1 MKLILVRHG
10 RTIANVMQALDT
22 GFPGQ
27 PLDEIGREQAATI
40 PGRLEDAG
48 LLAGLSS
55 LWVSPILRARQTME
69 PVERATGLRATIL
82 PGLREVLA
90 GDLEMATDGRS
101 VACYADTT
109 RAWMAGRLGARIP
122 GSLEDGLDT
131 ITRFDG
137 AVRTIAEHSA
147 HAAPEGG
154 QDERG
159 GGAALLVSHGTVL
172 RLWTALRAALGGGAD
187 PLWVAEHPLRNTG
200 ITVAEGDPDA
210 GWRLLDWN
218 DGAWRGGA
226 GSA

>member
-10 RTIANVMQALDT
+10 RTIANVMSALDT
-22 GFPGQ
+22 AFPGQ

-48 LLAGLSS
+48 HLAGISS

-69 PVERATGLRATIL
+69 PVEQATGLRATIL

-90 GDLEMATDGRS
+90 GDLEMATDERS
-101 VACYADTT
+101 VACYVDTT
-109 RAWMAGRLGARIP
+109 RAWMAGRPAARIP
-122 GSLEDGLDT
+122 GSLEDGHDSLD
-131 ITRFDG
+131 RFDA
-137 AVRTIAEHSA
+137 AVRAIAEHA
-147 HAAPEGG
+147 ADEAPEGASG
-154 QDERG
+154 TG

-172 RLWTALRAALGGGAD
+172 RLWTSLRAAAGAGVD

-200 ITVAEGDPDA
+200 IAVVEGDPDA

-218 DGAWRGGA
+218 DGAWRA
-226 GSA
+226 STASA

>member
-10 RTIANVMQALDT
+10 RTIANVMSALDT
-22 GFPGQ
+22 AFPGQ

-48 LLAGLSS
+48 LLEGISS

-69 PVERATGLRATIL
+69 PVEQATGLRATIL

-90 GDLEMATDGRS
+90 GDLEMATDERS
-101 VACYADTT
+101 VACYVDST
-109 RAWMAGRLGARIP
+109 RAWMAGRLAARIP
-122 GSLEDGLDT
+122 GSLEDGHDSLG
-131 ITRFDG
+131 RFDA
-137 AVRTIAEHSA
+137 AVRAIAEHA
-147 HAAPEGG
+147 ADEAPEGASG
-154 QDERG
+154 TG

-172 RLWTALRAALGGGAD
+172 RLWASLRAAADGGVD

-200 ITVAEGDPDA
+200 IAVVEGDPDS

-218 DGAWRGGA
+218 DGAWRA
-226 GSA
+226 STASA

>member
-1 MKLILVRHG
+1 MRLILVRHG
-10 RTIANVMQALDT
+10 RTIANVMRALDT
-22 GFPGQ
+22 AFPGQ
-27 PLDEIGREQAATI
+27 PLDETGREQAATI

-48 LLAGLSS
+48 LLADLSS

-90 GDLEMATDGRS
+90 GDLEMATDERS

-131 ITRFDG
+131 IARFDG
-137 AVRTIAEHSA
+137 AVRAIAEHSA
-147 HAAPEGG
+147 HEAPEGG
-154 QDERG
+154 QG

-172 RLWTALRAALGGGAD
+172 RLWAALRAAPGGGAD

-200 ITVAEGDPDA
+200 IVVAEGDPDA
-210 GWRLLDWN
+210 GWRLIDWN
-218 DGAWRGGA
+218 DGAWRGGG